1 MKQLAILMAFLLAV
15 LLLVTGVMAVGN
27 ARQAEQ
33 MTEKA
38 RQLSS
43 TKAEL
48 RKANKQVKQLTAQ
61 LDSSRDRVRGL
72 LLEQKAVGQRVDG
85 LWAQAQAGMAALT
98 MPVEAAGVSLLKAG
112 ALEAGALETAAAV
125 GEEEDTAGTDESAGT
140 GEGRICWAADDGAG
154 DGAADVAAV
163 SGEAS
168 DAGAGDGVADGDA
181 AGGGVA
187 AAVSGGASDA
197 GAVDGDEQASEA
209 AAVLAVSDAVQLPV
223 MEKEESCDPAGH
235 IRELLRPYIQ
245 RLEEALE
252 EVQEL
257 LRVFLQD
264 EA

>member
-61 LDSSRDRVRGL
+61 LDSSRERVRGL

-112 ALEAGALETAAAV
+112 ALEAAALETAAAV
-125 GEEEDTAGTDESAGT
+125 EEEEDTAGTDESAGT
-140 GEGRICWAADDGAG
+140 GEGRICWAAGDVPADGGGADAAG
-154 DGAADVAAV
+154 DDGAADMDG
-163 SGEAS
+163 GETA
-168 DAGAGDGVADGDA
+168 AGDGGAADMDVGTGAAQADA
-181 AGGGVA
+181 VEW
-187 AAVSGGASDA
+187 
-197 GAVDGDEQASEA
+197 DEQASEA
-209 AAVLAVSDAVQLPV
+209 AAVLAVSEAVQLPV
-223 MEKEESCDPAGH
+223 MEKEEPCDSAGQL
-235 IRELLRPYIQ
+235 RELLRPYVQ